1 MDAFYMDDLI
11 RPFKGLLVFREAT
24 IDAAEDIL

>member
-11 RPFKGLLVFREAT
+11 RPFKGLLVFRQST